1 MDLFKKIVTVAA
13 FYLGLM
19 SAPQA
24 ATLHYDK
31 GQLTSASG
39 VDVNGTLFDVEFGKT
54 FFDYNASLYGYDK
67 AAAGVLGMALYN
79 QVISVK
85 TANINGCTSDCVVYT
100 FLEDASAKNVL
111 GVYSDSYAYLEWI
124 GGYGEAV
131 KPKFQ
136 SIFQNLDP
144 SYIML
149 AKWTPHSASVSA
161 VPEPSANILMLI
173 GFAIMVLLVKKR
185 S

>member
-1 MDLFKKIVTVAA
+1 MHFFKKIITVVAI
-13 FYLGLM
+13 YLGLF
-19 SAPQA
+19 STAQA
-24 ATLHYDK
+24 ATLHYDQ

-39 VDVNGTLFDVEFGKT
+39 VDVGGTLFDVEFGKT
-54 FFDYNASLYGYDK
+54 FFDYNSSLYGYDK
-67 AAAGVLGMALYN
+67 AAAGVLGMALYD

-85 TANINGCTSDCVVYT
+85 TANIKGCTADCVVYT
-100 FLEDASAKNVL
+100 FLEDSSAKNVL
-111 GVYSDSYAYLEWI
+111 GVYSNNYAYLEWI

-149 AKWTPHSASVSA
+149 AKWTPHSSSVSA
-161 VPEPSANILMLI
+161 VPEPTANILMLI
-173 GFAIMVLLVKKR
+173 GFAIIVLMVRKH